1 MCERRAEPSG
11 DRRRRAACRATL
23 LPQPGFDAPL
33 LSVHLG
39 LIAQAAGTYPSSGKP
54 PMGGNPHGAH
64 AKEKEGMS
72 MARDSVPRPRRRLWW
87 ATVLLLTAEGC
98 ADPPPQV
105 SVAAPPVPAGQ
116 ARIWFYRNWLPSE
129 SLNLANIDVNG
140 SYYGSV
146 ANGSVFYRDV
156 PPGHYHIAPVS
167 YNRDFNQ
174 DRDVDVAP
182 GQQLYIKIL
191 SSQSW
196 DGACRNCVRD
206 TFYAWLIPQ
215 EVAQAEI
222 VRGRSG
228 I

>member
-1 MCERRAEPSG
+1 MPMMKNPKLPARTRLRLLCGLLLIVAGCAEPPV
-11 DRRRRAACRATL
+11 RA
-23 LPQPGFDAPL
+23 
-33 LSVHLG
+33 
-39 LIAQAAGTYPSSGKP
+39 
-54 PMGGNPHGAH
+54 
-64 AKEKEGMS
+64 
-72 MARDSVPRPRRRLWW
+72 
-87 ATVLLLTAEGC
+87 
-98 ADPPPQV
+98 QV
-105 SVAAPPVPAGQ
+105 ASAAPPAPGGQ

-146 ANGSVFYRDV
+146 ANGGAFYRDV

-174 DRDVDVAP
+174 DRDVDLAP
-182 GQQLYIKIL
+182 GQQVYVKIL

-215 EVAQAEI
+215 EIAQGEI
-222 VRGRSG
+222 VQGHAG
-228 I
+228 F

>member
-1 MCERRAEPSG
+1 
-11 DRRRRAACRATL
+11 
-23 LPQPGFDAPL
+23 
-33 LSVHLG
+33 
-39 LIAQAAGTYPSSGKP
+39 
-54 PMGGNPHGAH
+54 
-64 AKEKEGMS
+64 
-72 MARDSVPRPRRRLWW
+72 MARGSEARPRTWLLW
-87 ATVLLLTAEGC
+87 AGVLLLAMAGC
-98 ADPPPQV
+98 AEPPATAQV
-105 SVAAPPVPAGQ
+105 SVAVPPVAAGQ
-116 ARIWFYRNWLPSE
+116 ARMWFYRNWLPSE

-146 ANGSVFYRDV
+146 ANGSAFYRDV

-174 DRDVDVAP
+174 DRDVDLAP
-182 GQQLYIKIL
+182 GQQLYVKIL

-222 VRGRSG
+222 ARGHSG
-228 I
+228 M

>member
-1 MCERRAEPSG
+1 MARASAPRQRRWLQWAGVLMLTATGCAEPP
-11 DRRRRAACRATL
+11 ATA
-23 LPQPGFDAPL
+23 Q
-33 LSVHLG
+33 
-39 LIAQAAGTYPSSGKP
+39 IASS
-54 PMGGNPHGAH
+54 
-64 AKEKEGMS
+64 
-72 MARDSVPRPRRRLWW
+72 
-87 ATVLLLTAEGC
+87 
-98 ADPPPQV
+98 
-105 SVAAPPVPAGQ
+105 APPVPAGQ

-174 DRDVDVAP
+174 DRDVDVVP
-182 GQQLYIKIL
+182 DQQLYIKIL

-222 VRGRSG
+222 ARGRSG

>member
-1 MCERRAEPSG
+1 MRRDPTPQTLRRILWASGLLLIAAGCAEPP
-11 DRRRRAACRATL
+11 AT
-23 LPQPGFDAPL
+23 
-33 LSVHLG
+33 
-39 LIAQAAGTYPSSGKP
+39 AQVA
-54 PMGGNPHGAH
+54 
-64 AKEKEGMS
+64 
-72 MARDSVPRPRRRLWW
+72 
-87 ATVLLLTAEGC
+87 
-98 ADPPPQV
+98 
-105 SVAAPPVPAGQ
+105 VAAPPVPAGQ

-167 YNRDFNQ
+167 YNRDVNQ

-222 VRGRSG
+222 ARGRSG
-228 I
+228 V